1 MKGKPWLR
9 YLATVLL
16 IAMIVFLRAY
26 VESVIETEDHMRLF
40 GAWKYIIYGM
50 VMCIAIG
57 LLLGAE
63 HLFGEIKKEGKWEL
77 NLPKI
82 ILLGLPA
89 LYLSL
94 ADIVYM
100 PIHLLEFVNNSPL
113 GVIFDPWIAIAMNRC
128 YTEYITL
135 IQVLLGYVVIT
146 SFYKG
151 SKRVL
156 THYR

>member
-1 MKGKPWLR
+1 MKGKSWLR
-9 YLATVLL
+9 YLVTVFL

-26 VESVIETEDHMRLF
+26 VELVIVMNNHVPQL
-40 GAWKYIIYGM
+40 GAWKYMIYGM

-57 LLLGAE
+57 LLLGGE
-63 HLFGEIKKEGKWEL
+63 QLFTEIKKEGKWKI

-94 ADIVYM
+94 ADIVHM
-100 PIHLLEFVNNSPL
+100 PIHLLEDVYNSPFS
-113 GVIFDPWIAIAMNRC
+113 VIFNPWIAIASNTC

-135 IQVLLGYVVIT
+135 IQVILGYVVIT
-146 SFYKG
+146 SFYKC